1 MRSLGQ
7 SSVRPTARRCSV
19 FLNVG
24 LSANFQGD
32 QQFQELD
39 ELQSEVLFPAVFW
52 ESLGRLM
59 QQPHVVVEWRHLVHE
74 FVHVLLGEEKQLQG
88 NAPGEKYIK
97 HMHGIMLTLQ

>member
-19 FLNVG
+19 FLNVR

-39 ELQSEVLFPAVFW
+39 ELQCEVLFPAVFW
-52 ESLGRLM
+52 ESLGRLV

-74 FVHVLLGEEKQLQG
+74 FVHVLLGEEKNNCKEMHQEKSTSNACMVLCLQ
-88 NAPGEKYIK
+88 
-97 HMHGIMLTLQ
+97 